1 MSFPP
6 FVAPRLTPLF
16 QTTLK
21 NIQGDLIEGQQ
32 QVHNMGTRHYIFPL
46 AFAMN
51 TFSLTGFMVILGLSG
66 KPSVAADFGIV
77 QGATMAL
84 FYAFSANARNL
95 ILNPSSKTSVR
106 LLLISRLA
114 LIVPLGAASF
124 FLGVNLGG
132 AYWPLALILIM
143 RRITEWIAEL
153 HLSEMEF
160 REGRSFA
167 KVFFLIHSV
176 LLVFAIWWSMAVDA
190 YPLLG
195 TAFWAILPMALHVP
209 FILRAFASDKNN
221 GEKWV
226 HIYPHFGSTAIS
238 GVTVYVFRLLLL
250 LLVGKA
256 LAGDL
261 YTAYAIGG
269 FVGAAYLN
277 ALGPTLAHHEGI
289 DGRILFPN
297 WLKLLLF
304 CLLIAGVTLFL
315 ATEGG
320 AEGSAPF
327 GKSLFF
333 WSATGLSM
341 IGGSLVVL
349 ALRIRIRLIQLAG
362 DRDVFGPDLIINLLI
377 VAVVPFGFHLLGKE
391 VLKTL
396 YLYNAFI
403 AFAFYYSAQGDLI
416 SRVRERFAGVP
427 ESLFKWVIGIIL
439 VFPLFFQLSGQIFN
453 DPAYIF
459 DSKGL
464 LDILPIP
471 ISLIACFGGLFLIG
485 AYERSKLG
493 IYLVFL
499 TFLFMLGTTIISSK
513 GHDINEQSKLILLI
527 QFILPFFGLILGQM
541 YEDKKSNPLVFEKAA
556 AFVLLLIVPVQLVST
571 YLADSPLLYP
581 HLYLFSVYQHFQYV
595 STIFV
600 CLYILAL
607 FSLWEEKIYKMVL
620 IFLGPLLGIYA
631 VISLSILTVF
641 SLMIGLLAF
650 FLFVWL
656 KKSDKLA
663 IVLVLLIACTSAST
677 FYFWRGNPYFLAKY
691 AYLTGDK
698 PASWRN
704 NPDYAQTYSLLIPE
718 TTQLAEDMD
727 ETMPNFSYRIMM
739 WRFHIKGIADDFEK
753 LLFGHARRP
762 TREEAPS
769 AHNYYLDLAYNFGLI
784 ATIPIFG
791 LLIFTIRKL
800 IRYRGKVIS
809 NGALLGP
816 VLVTLILLLIDN
828 SFKVGLR
835 QPYPGIITFFI
846 WGLFLSRLPIT
857 QNKMG

>member
-1 MSFPP
+1 
-6 FVAPRLTPLF
+6 
-16 QTTLK
+16 
-21 NIQGDLIEGQQ
+21 
-32 QVHNMGTRHYIFPL
+32 MGTRHYIFPL

-51 TFSLTGFMVILGLSG
+51 TFSMTGFMVILGLSG
-66 KPSVAADFGIV
+66 KPSIAADFGIV

-106 LLLISRLA
+106 WLLLSRLA
-114 LIVPLGAASF
+114 LTVPLGATSF

-143 RRITEWIAEL
+143 RRSTEWIAEL

-160 REGRSFA
+160 RKGRSFA
-167 KVFFLIHSV
+167 KVFFLVHSV
-176 LLVFAIWWSMAVDA
+176 LLVFAIWWSMTVDA
-190 YPLLG
+190 YPLMG
-195 TAFWAILPMALHVP
+195 TAFWAILPMALHVR
-209 FILRAFASDKNN
+209 FILRTLTSDGHN

-226 HIYPHFGSTAIS
+226 HIYPHFGSTAIT

-277 ALGPTLAHHEGI
+277 ALGPTLAHREGI
-289 DGRILFPN
+289 DGRIFFPK

-315 ATEGG
+315 AAEGG

-341 IGGSLVVL
+341 VGGSLVVL
-349 ALRIRIRLIQLAG
+349 ALRIRLRLLQLTG

-416 SRVRERFAGVP
+416 SKVRERFAGVP
-427 ESLFKWVIGIIL
+427 ESLFKWVIAIIL

-464 LDILPIP
+464 LNILPIP

-527 QFILPFFGLILGQM
+527 QFILPFFGMILGQM
-541 YEDKKSNPLVFEKAA
+541 YEDKKSSPLIFEKAA
-556 AFVLLLIVPVQLVST
+556 ALVLLLIVPVQLVST

-581 HLYLFSVYQHFQYV
+581 HLYLFSIYQHFQYV
-595 STIFV
+595 STIFT

-607 FSLWEEKIYKMVL
+607 FSLWEKGVYKMVL

-631 VISLSILTVF
+631 VITLSILTVF

-650 FLFVWL
+650 ILFAWF
-656 KKSDKLA
+656 KKSDKM
-663 IVLVLLIACTSAST
+663 IIFLVLLIACALVSS
-677 FYFWRGNPYFLAKY
+677 FYFWRSTPYFLQKY
-691 AYLTGDK
+691 SFLTGGTTD
-698 PASWRN
+698 SWRD
-704 NPDYAQTYSLLIPE
+704 NPDYAKTYSFLNSD
-718 TTQLAEDMD
+718 TSQLTEKMD
-727 ETMPNFSYRIMM
+727 TRLPNMSYRIMM
-739 WRFHIKGIADDFEK
+739 WRFYVKGIHSDVEK
-753 LLFGHARRP
+753 LLFGHSRRP
-762 TREEAPS
+762 SREEAPS

-791 LLIFTIRKL
+791 LLIITIRKL
-800 IRYRGKVIS
+800 FRYRRKIIS
-809 NGALLGP
+809 NGNLAGL
-816 VLVTLILLLIDN
+816 VLVTLFLLLIDN
-828 SFKVGLR
+828 LFKVGLR
-835 QPYPGIITFFI
+835 QPYPGIITFFL
-846 WGLFLSRLPIT
+846 WGMLLSRLPNA
-857 QNKMG
+857 QGNKR